1 MARWLRHPAVWVPI
15 SAILLVA
22 VLWRSEFWVA
32 GDRLGRLEPL
42 PLALAVAVGGLVLW
56 LWAVRSADL
65 LAGAGRPV
73 GVGPLV
79 PMTAFANTINNLTPG
94 SMGELIRMYLLQAH
108 HDVDYATG
116 AAVILIERV
125 VAIGYLSLSA
135 AVLWLATTAM
145 LPAEVAGVLLVGLV
159 VGPFVIY
166 RLGLRPS
173 RLVTGLPLGRVA
185 GPGRW
190 ARAGRILGRIDDTIA
205 GLLGHP
211 VRAATF
217 AATTAG
223 VFATNT
229 AQLVLVGRALGVTL
243 DPVAAWGALGLSIT
257 VGVLSLLPFGLGSS
271 DLALVAL
278 LGALGLEPAVATAI
292 AFGYRL
298 VATLP
303 YALAGIVSY
312 AFLSASLPK
321 PGAGGVVAAARVVDA
336 ALDEGA

>member
-1 MARWLRHPAVWVPI
+1 MARWLRHPAVWIPI
-15 SAILLVA
+15 SASLLVA
-22 VLWRSEFWVA
+22 VVWRSDLWTA
-32 GDRLGRLEPL
+32 GDRLGRVDPVPL
-42 PLALAVAVGGLVLW
+42 GLAVVVGGVVLW

-65 LAGAGRPV
+65 LAGAGRSV
-73 GVGPLV
+73 GVAALV

-94 SMGELIRMYLLQAH
+94 SMGELIRMYLLRAH
-108 HDVDYATG
+108 HGVDYTTG

-125 VAIGYLSLSA
+125 VAVGYLTLSA
-135 AVLWLATTAM
+135 ALLWLAATGTI
-145 LPAEVAGVLLVGLV
+145 PGPVAALGVAALTG
-159 VGPFVIY
+159 GPFVAY

-173 RLVTGLPLGRVA
+173 RLVTDLPLGRLA
-185 GPGRW
+185 GRSRW
-190 ARAGRILGRIDDTIA
+190 ARTGRILARIDETIA

-211 VRAATF
+211 VRVSTF

-223 VFATNT
+223 VFAVNT
-229 AQLVLVGRALGVTL
+229 AQLVLVGRALGITL

-278 LGALGLEPAVATAI
+278 LGALGFEPTAAAAM

-303 YALAGIVSY
+303 YAVAGIASY
-312 AFLSASLPK
+312 AYLSARLPAG
-321 PGAGGVVAAARVVDA
+321 GAGGVAAAAQAVTA
-336 ALDEGA
+336 ALDERG